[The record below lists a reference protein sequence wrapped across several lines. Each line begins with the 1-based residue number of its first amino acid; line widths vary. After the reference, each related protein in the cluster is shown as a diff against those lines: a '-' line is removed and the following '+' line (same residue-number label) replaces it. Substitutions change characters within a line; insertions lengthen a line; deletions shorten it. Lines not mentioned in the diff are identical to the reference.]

1 MTADFHL
8 AQVNIARAR
17 APLDSPVMAGF
28 VALLADINALAER
41 SPGFVW
47 RLQTEAGDAT
57 ALRPYDDERVLVN
70 LSLWSGVDELKSYV
84 YRGAHAAVMRRR
96 REWFER
102 FDGFYLAL
110 WWVAAGQLPTVED
123 AKARLARLERE
134 GPGPEAFTFS
144 QLHPPP
150 GGALPALDPTL
161 EATCP

>member
-1 MTADFHL
+1 MTAAFHL

-17 APLDSPVMAGF
+17 GPIESPVMAGF
-28 VALLADINALAER
+28 VALLAEVNALAER

-57 ALRPYDDERVLVN
+57 ALRPYADDRILVN
-70 LSLWSGVDELKSYV
+70 LSVWRGVDELKAYV

-110 WWVAAGQLPTVED
+110 WWVPAGHRPTVEEAVD
-123 AKARLARLERE
+123 RLARLERD
-134 GPGPEAFTFS
+134 GPGPAAFGFA
-144 QLHPPP
+144 QLFPPP
-150 GGALPALDPTL
+150 GGTLPALDPTL